1 MKKNKITGNMFL
13 RILAVI
19 VAILVWVIVVNVS
32 DPIIESTYTG
42 IQVEILN
49 ADLISGRD
57 QTYQVINGSNTITVT
72 VMAKR
77 SINDLLSRENIR
89 ATADMQDLNEEK
101 GTIRIRLETNKYND
115 KIESITSKTEYVE
128 VEIEDLLKRQFSIT
142 PVINGDPVEGYVVG
156 EIALDQN
163 VVSVQGPASI
173 ISQIDHVTAEAS
185 IAGMSGSISTT
196 SMLRY
201 YDAAG
206 NQLDAYRLSGNI
218 SAVSIKVELLAT
230 KVVPLTFSAGG
241 TPTEGYGLNGEISA
255 DVEEIKVAGRATQL
269 ANLSSINIPASAVD
283 ATDKDKTFTVTVDV
297 SKHLPD
303 NVILVEEDGFD
314 GKVSVT
320 VGVEALETRTI
331 EVPKENFSITG
342 LDVQEQRGSITETS
356 GTISLTLKGLSKDL
370 DGVNPANLRG
380 VLSVT
385 SYMNERNMTS
395 IKEGVYDIPL
405 KLELPEGVSLEEE
418 DFTIECRIRKV
429 S

>member
-1 MKKNKITGNMFL
+1 MKKNKITDNLFL
-13 RILAVI
+13 RILAVV

-49 ADLISGRD
+49 ADLISEKD
-57 QTYQVINGSNTITVT
+57 QTYQVVNGSNTITVT

-115 KIESITSKTEYVE
+115 KIESITSKTDYVE
-128 VEIEDLLKRQFSIT
+128 VEIEDLLRRQFSIT
-142 PVINGDPVEGYVVG
+142 PVINGEPVEGYVTG
-156 EIALDQN
+156 EITLDQN

-230 KVVPLTFSAGG
+230 KVLPITFSASG
-241 TPTEGYGLNGEISA
+241 TPAEGYGLNGEVTA
-255 DVEEIKVAGRATQL
+255 DVKEIKVAGRATQL

-283 ATDKDKTFTVTVDV
+283 ATDKEETFIVTVDIT
-297 SKHLPD
+297 KHLPD
-303 NVILVEEDGFD
+303 NIVLVEEGGFD

-320 VGVEALETRTI
+320 VGIEPLVTRTI
-331 EVPKENFSITG
+331 EVPKENFTITG
-342 LDVQEQRGSITETS
+342 LNTQEQRGSITETS
-356 GTISLTLKGLSKDL
+356 STISLSIKGLARDL
-370 DGVNPANLRG
+370 EGINPANLRG
-380 VLSVT
+380 VLSVA

-395 IKEGVYDIPL
+395 IREGVYDIPL
-405 KLELPEGVSLEEE
+405 KLELPEGISLEEE
-418 DFTIECRIRKV
+418 DFTIECRIRKI